1 MNTELS
7 GTKITFRPSKKYF
20 SLTSFNSDVLKK
32 RFKELAFLNSG
43 IEINF
48 VDENKSISQTF
59 KYEGGI
65 IEYVKELTKKKTP
78 IQEKIINISSSK
90 KNISVDLALMWS
102 NNYQEEVLC
111 FTNNI
116 PQKDGGTH
124 LSGFKT
130 SLTRTLNSIILKNN
144 PKDKIDITGEDTREG
159 ITAIISV
166 KMPDPKFSSQT
177 KDKLVSSEVKGIVET
192 LVSSKL
198 KEYLDEEPQGS
209 KINHC

>member
-1 MNTELS
+1 M
-7 GTKITFRPSKKYF
+7 
-20 SLTSFNSDVLKK
+20 V
-32 RFKELAFLNSG
+32 
-43 IEINF
+43 
-48 VDENKSISQTF
+48 
-59 KYEGGI
+59 
-65 IEYVKELTKKKTP
+65 
-78 IQEKIINISSSK
+78 
-90 KNISVDLALMWS
+90 
-102 NNYQEEVLC
+102 
-111 FTNNI
+111 
-116 PQKDGGTH
+116 TH

-198 KEYLDEEPQGS
+198 KEYLDENPKDLKS
-209 KINHC
+209 ITAKIYQAAKAREEARKAKELIRRKDPPSIGNLPGKLLTVKKKTLLNVSFLLLRVTQLAVQLNKLETGKRKQYFHLKVRY